1 MRNRVLPLPIIDEED
16 ILSPVQDSLPQYLQR
31 MRNKL
36 HYLHAHMKTYPEG
49 SKERKEIWE
58 TIIYVERVIERETD
72 KMYARIS
79 DLTDLRDRLQSAGK
93 PFDRVQEL
101 IDEYEAAISFVNS

>member
-1 MRNRVLPLPIIDEED
+1 MRNRVLPPPIIDEED

-49 SKERKEIWE
+49 EQRTK
-58 TIIYVERVIERETD
+58 
-72 KMYARIS
+72 
-79 DLTDLRDRLQSAGK
+79 RDMGNHYLC
-93 PFDRVQEL
+93 
-101 IDEYEAAISFVNS
+101 

>member
-1 MRNRVLPLPIIDEED
+1 MQN
-16 ILSPVQDSLPQYLQR
+16 SLPQYLQR

-36 HYLHAHMKTYPEG
+36 HYLYAHMKTYPEE

-72 KMYARIS
+72 KMYAQIS
-79 DLTDLRDRLQSAGK
+79 DLTDLRDRLWSAGK
-93 PFDRVQEL
+93 PFDGVQEL

>member
-1 MRNRVLPLPIIDEED
+1 
-16 ILSPVQDSLPQYLQR
+16 

-36 HYLHAHMKTYPEG
+36 HYLYAHMKTYPEE

-72 KMYARIS
+72 KMYAQIS
-79 DLTDLRDRLQSAGK
+79 DLTDLCDRLRSIGK
-93 PFDRVQEL
+93 PFDGVQEL